1 MKLLLSL
8 LAITAN
14 SRVHSLPEF
23 KLTVSHTTHLS
34 YRIQM
39 NDMSFCHQPGRYF
52 SIKKKHKNNK
62 KKDATLPQP
71 TCLKGGPCFSSH
83 LMSWTFIPDLRIQLE
98 LLCWV
103 CWLGA
108 VQLSPWNLWHLG
120 TPANPSVTFKKKC
133 SLVGCDFFSLA
144 LRKHQQ
150 SMQIEVVWWPN
161 FTKLVE
167 NSCF

>member
-39 NDMSFCHQPGRYF
+39 NDMSFVINLEDIFP
-52 SIKKKHKNNK
+52 SKKNIKTTKKRCNPSSTNLFKR
-62 KKDATLPQP
+62 
-71 TCLKGGPCFSSH
+71 GPCFSSH